1 MTITTDTI
9 ITAAAVLTAITALGT
24 AIYKGVKWLQEQKK
38 QTEEIKAIK
47 EEQCM
52 MSYVMFACLDGLKQL
67 GCNGEVSKAHDKL
80 QKHLNQKAHDQIKE
94 P

>member
-1 MTITTDTI
+1 MTITTETI
-9 ITAAAVLTAITALGT
+9 ITAAAVLTALTVIGT
-24 AIYKGVKWLQEQKK
+24 FLYKGIKWLQEQKR
-38 QTEEIKAIK
+38 QTEEIKALK

-80 QKHLNQKAHDQIKE
+80 QKHLNEMAHRG
-94 P
+94 